1 MIVVVFATITTTD
14 IKLAITGALINQ
26 VNQRNKEATVN
37 QYSKNH
43 KNCRIKMIFFS
54 TKAKRNPFKKANI
67 VVVASIC
74 VFLVVPPLYA
84 EQRPLYENTE
94 NIRLA
99 ATNFLQEITNAADNP
114 SIEIKVNE
122 LDSRLRLRRCE
133 SQLNA
138 DLPPSSKAQG
148 RVTVSINC
156 THPVSW
162 RVFVS
167 ATVYEYA
174 EVVIAKNV
182 LTKKTLISEQDI
194 EIKKVNISTLRK
206 QPIFNKTL
214 VINTRTK
221 RYLRA
226 GTVISADSICMVC
239 RGDVVEVV
247 AKNSFFNINLKGVA
261 LADATMGSNT
271 KIRNSQSNRSFTA
284 RVIGRN
290 QLEVPLI
297 ATQ

>member
-1 MIVVVFATITTTD
+1 
-14 IKLAITGALINQ
+14 
-26 VNQRNKEATVN
+26 
-37 QYSKNH
+37 
-43 KNCRIKMIFFS
+43 MIFFS
-54 TKAKRNPFKKANI
+54 TKAKNYAIKRVNL
-67 VVVASIC
+67 SITTLL
-74 VFLVVPPLYA
+74 FIYLLNSPAFA
-84 EQRPLYENTE
+84 EQQPLFESTE

-99 ATNFLQEITNAADNP
+99 AKIFLEEITNAADNP
-114 SIEIKVNE
+114 SIEIKISD
-122 LDSRLRLRRCE
+122 LDPRLRLRHCE
-133 SQLNA
+133 KQLKSE
-138 DLPPSSKAQG
+138 LPPSSKSKG

-156 THPVSW
+156 DHPVSW

-174 EVVIAKNV
+174 EVVVAKNV
-182 LTKKTLISEQDI
+182 LAKKMLISAEDI
-194 EIKKVNISTLRK
+194 EIKRVNVSTLRK
-206 QPIFNKTL
+206 QPIFSEAQ

-226 GTVISADSICMVC
+226 GTVISEDTICMVC
-239 RGDVVEVV
+239 RGDVVEVT
-247 AKNSFFNINLKGVA
+247 AKNQFFNINLKGVA

>member
-1 MIVVVFATITTTD
+1 
-14 IKLAITGALINQ
+14 
-26 VNQRNKEATVN
+26 
-37 QYSKNH
+37 
-43 KNCRIKMIFFS
+43 MIFFP
-54 TKAKRNPFKKANI
+54 TKAKRNPLNKANI
-67 VVVASIC
+67 ITTASVC
-74 VFLVVPPLYA
+74 FFLMTPPLPA

-114 SIEIKVNE
+114 SIEVKVNDM
-122 LDSRLRLRRCE
+122 DSRLRLRHCE
-133 SQLNA
+133 SQLHA
-138 DLPPSSKAQG
+138 DLPPNSKSKG

-174 EVVIAKNV
+174 DVVVAKNV
-182 LTKKTLISEQDI
+182 LAKKTLISEQDI

-206 QPIFNKTL
+206 QPIFNKTQ

-226 GTVISADSICMVC
+226 GTIISADSICMVC
-239 RGDVVEVV
+239 RGDVVEVI

-261 LADATMGSNT
+261 LADATLGSNT